1 MVMFVLGLQGC
12 GSPSDE
18 AGMVAPPSLQVRP
31 GPSASERGSQGQS
44 PLIPP
49 DLSLWAWDAGGFVPS
64 HDWYGEPS
72 WADVRMRLA
81 GHLSTLGRDQAR
93 LRVWQGDLVGAAER
107 YGTLAQQIEAL
118 GIVGVDSSAAR
129 TRDALL
135 LGALRDE
142 ALCAALARGEAP
154 DTRGAGLAALRA
166 RYHGLA
172 LDHAAGGPRAGRADG
187 AMALQEALL
196 PFLEPRADLNL
207 DAFED
212 FASRH
217 DLRVRLVEA
226 YLDAQDPLGLDERWG
241 PWTSD
246 EIQRQALLLGVA
258 AGHLGGEDWTP
269 RLSGRLV
276 GEQPQLEGAAA
287 WSWPSMLAARLR
299 SVDQSAG
306 FSAGDLGR
314 LPTGDSLLDVG
325 GQPGPAAIGELERLG
340 PDDPQHRVWLEE
352 QVSQLD
358 QALAAVP
365 ERVPALVVSMVGQL
379 DAHGHGSR
387 YYNIKQARNSA
398 VRQLA
403 RAGEHLSAREVL
415 LQAYPLHN
423 QDWAC
428 PNRQGILS
436 ALEARLLAQAGET
449 EQAQQV
455 LAVGVDQTLAFTAL
469 VQRAE
474 RGEPDLGPLPPRL
487 ELPGGAEHED

>member
-1 MVMFVLGLQGC
+1 
-12 GSPSDE
+12 
-18 AGMVAPPSLQVRP
+18 
-31 GPSASERGSQGQS
+31 
-44 PLIPP
+44 
-49 DLSLWAWDAGGFVPS
+49 
-64 HDWYGEPS
+64 
-72 WADVRMRLA
+72 
-81 GHLSTLGRDQAR
+81 
-93 LRVWQGDLVGAAER
+93 
-107 YGTLAQQIEAL
+107 
-118 GIVGVDSSAAR
+118 
-129 TRDALL
+129 
-135 LGALRDE
+135 
-142 ALCAALARGEAP
+142 
-154 DTRGAGLAALRA
+154 
-166 RYHGLA
+166 
-172 LDHAAGGPRAGRADG
+172 
-187 AMALQEALL
+187 MALQEALL